1 MWKSNVKNSAVATW
15 HTRISASEFS
25 RFKSIHIDFQPNIL
39 WACSKEKRM
48 LLASCISVIQMISNL
63 NITMYDGNI
72 CPCCNLI
79 YENMIDHCIHE
90 CLYLYRERAIFWNEH
105 PKLDLNVYMFLNI
118 VEPVFL
124 SNFWGRKICS

>member
-1 MWKSNVKNSAVATW
+1 
-15 HTRISASEFS
+15 
-25 RFKSIHIDFQPNIL
+25 
-39 WACSKEKRM
+39 M

-72 CPCCNLI
+72 CPSCNLI

-90 CLYLYRERAIFWNEH
+90 CLYLNRERAIFWNEH